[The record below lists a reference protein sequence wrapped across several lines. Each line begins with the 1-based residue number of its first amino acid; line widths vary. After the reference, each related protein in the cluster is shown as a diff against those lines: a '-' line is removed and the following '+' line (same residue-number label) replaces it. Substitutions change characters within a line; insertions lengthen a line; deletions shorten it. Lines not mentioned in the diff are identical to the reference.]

1 VSDTRLASDLWVMV
15 HLRRWNIDG
24 FPAVLLRRG
33 DPDGGAIILKI
44 VGENGACRILTQT
57 RDGDG
62 SPAWMEALNGK
73 TPSSDEIDAYVERAI
88 RRDPDLWIIEVED
101 RRGLWQL
108 DGKILK

>member
-1 VSDTRLASDLWVMV
+1 VTDARLATEIWVTA
-15 HLRRWNIDG
+15 HLRRWNSEG

-44 VGENGACRILTQT
+44 IGGDETCRILSQT
-57 RDGDG
+57 RDRDG
-62 SPAWMEALNGK
+62 ALAWMQSLAGQP
-73 TPSSDEIDAYVERAI
+73 PSDGEIDAYVERAI

-101 RRGLWQL
+101 RRGLWEF